1 MNKNFIKLKE
11 DKLMC
16 YILKLG
22 NSSQLFLNIASDE
35 LNALNDVS
43 AIYIYISKDLSTYYI
58 GKTNEISR
66 RHNEHSKEKEKDTND
81 LKYYSKFSGGTLVV
95 FYGYKVMGNLDYIER
110 SLIKLFREWGNL
122 YNFKLLNERDGN
134 KSDLCQI
141 DRENIDLEVVKAIL
155 ETLKK
160 NLLLNFPIHTKK
172 DGLQSILFRHSPF
185 FELSEQ
191 QKKVFND
198 VLIGKEHIYIVR
210 GGAGTGKTV
219 LLTHLIAKLLGGN
232 IEHKLKGEPL
242 KRIAVCLKTNIKDQI
257 KKIFKSI
264 VEKLDEYELYIDTWQ
279 KIIEEGEKTPFDY
292 IFVDESQRLLKYHSN
307 IFPRSQEVFLKER
320 GKENVLNLLIGITDK
335 IILFYDEK
343 QSIRPTDINK
353 IDDDKDYLKEYNFS
367 NKKVYN
373 VVLNMQYRIKVN
385 SYSIDLANN
394 YINYIKFMLGISNE
408 KPDSSEFLKYDY
420 FKIYD
425 EMAEVD
431 KYIFD
436 KKQKFPFKNSKIV
449 AGYTRPNNRKCE
461 KKNKKAW
468 HEIDKIWNRDYKKWA
483 ITNNNEVG
491 AIHSVQGYEF
501 DYIGVIIGNDIEYK
515 NGQMQINKKNYYDQN
530 GKSGIEEDKVL
541 LEYVKNIYYTL
552 LTRGVYGIRIFI
564 EDEGLRNYWKK
575 ETEKLVNG
583 NDKNNLL

>member
-1 MNKNFIKLKE
+1 MKNAKFIKIKKE
-11 DKLMC
+11 DLMC
-16 YILKLG
+16 FISEIKDSKELT
-22 NSSQLFLNIASDE
+22 LNIHSDE

-81 LKYYSKFSGGTLVV
+81 LKYYPKFSGGTLVV

-110 SLIKLFREWGNL
+110 SLIKLFREWENL

-141 DRENIDLEVVKAIL
+141 NRENIDLEVVKTIL

-160 NLLLNFPIHTKK
+160 NLFLNFPIHTKK
-172 DGLQSILFRHSPF
+172 AGLQSILFRHSPF
-185 FELSEQ
+185 FDLSEQ

-198 VLIGKEHIYIVR
+198 VLTGKEHIYIVR

-219 LLTHLIAKLLGGN
+219 LLTHLVAKLLGEN
-232 IEHKLKGEPL
+232 IENKKNGKPL
-242 KRIAVCLKTNIKDQI
+242 KRIGVCLKTNMKDQI
-257 KKIFKSI
+257 IKIFKSI
-264 VEKLDEYELYIDTWQ
+264 VSKLDEYELYIDTWQ

-292 IFVDESQRLLKYHSN
+292 IFVDESQRLLKYHN
-307 IFPRSQEVFLKER
+307 DIFPRQQREFLKNR
-320 GKENVLNLLIGITDK
+320 GEKNVLNLFIDITNI

-353 IDDDKDYLKEYNFS
+353 IDDDEDYSKEYNFS

-373 VVLNMQYRIKVN
+373 EILNTQYRIKVS
-385 SYSIDLANN
+385 SYRTDLAND
-394 YINYIKFMLGISNE
+394 YINYIKFMLGISNK
-408 KPDSSEFLKYDY
+408 KPDSLGFFKYDY
-420 FKIYD
+420 FKICD
-425 EMAEVD
+425 EMDEVD
-431 KYIFD
+431 KYILD
-436 KKQKFPFKNSKIV
+436 KRQKFPFKNSKIV
-449 AGYTRPNNRKCE
+449 AGYTRPNNRKCVN
-461 KKNKKAW
+461 KNKKAW
-468 HEIDKIWNRDYKKWA
+468 HEIRKIWNRDYKKWA

-491 AIHSVQGYEF
+491 AIHSVQGYDF
-501 DYIGVIIGNDIEYK
+501 DYVGVIIGNDIEYK
-515 NGQMQINKKNYYDQN
+515 NGQVQINKKNYHDQK
-530 GKSGIEEDKVL
+530 GKSGIKEDKVL

-564 EDEGLRNYWKK
+564 EDEGLRNYWKE
-575 ETEKLVNG
+575 ETEKLVKG
-583 NDKNNLL
+583 NDKK